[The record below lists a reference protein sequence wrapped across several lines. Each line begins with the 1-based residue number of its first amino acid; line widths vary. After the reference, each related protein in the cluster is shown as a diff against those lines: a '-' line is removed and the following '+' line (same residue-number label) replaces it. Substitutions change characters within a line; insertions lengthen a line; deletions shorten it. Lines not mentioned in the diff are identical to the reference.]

1 MPLSQPSQRR
11 TRRSTETVATPLESP
26 LELHRRT
33 TANTAS
39 SAPRRPKIER
49 DFKGETALHRAAR
62 SGNVGMLER
71 FLAKFENPGD
81 AVHVKSEGV
90 RCTALHLAAEH
101 GHTEVV
107 RRLLEAGGPMG
118 LIMVDA
124 EGCTAVEYAIAGG
137 KSDVLRLLLAAG
149 ADLTR

>member
-1 MPLSQPSQRR
+1 M
-11 TRRSTETVATPLESP
+11 
-26 LELHRRT
+26 
-33 TANTAS
+33 
-39 SAPRRPKIER
+39 
-49 DFKGETALHRAAR
+49 HRAAR

-90 RCTALHLAAEH
+90 RCTAMHLAAEQ

-137 KSDVLRLLLAAG
+137 NDDVLRLLLAAG
-149 ADLTR
+149 ADLSRYAHRISTSP